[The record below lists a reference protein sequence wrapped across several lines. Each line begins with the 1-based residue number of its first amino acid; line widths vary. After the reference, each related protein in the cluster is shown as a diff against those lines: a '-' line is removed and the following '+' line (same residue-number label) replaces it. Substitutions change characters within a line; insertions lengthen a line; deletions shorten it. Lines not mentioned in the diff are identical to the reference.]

1 MLLSKKIVEYIDS
14 IAVPVSDK
22 LMYDIAKTSAHGDD
36 ELAKIVQEALLKQ
49 ENLELYLTNVVLPM
63 KLTLNILQEIH

>member
-1 MLLSKKIVEYIDS
+1 
-14 IAVPVSDK
+14 
-22 LMYDIAKTSAHGDD
+22 MYDIAKTSAHGDD

-63 KLTLNILQEIH
+63 KLTLNILQGIH